1 MEENFRRACMVLG
14 LEELKRLLRPS
25 IESTPT
31 RRSLCIGG
39 ESGVEYIHRLLNAH
53 PDLFKEQLR
62 LHRGLC

>member
-1 MEENFRRACMVLG
+1 MEENFRRACMILV

-31 RRSLCIGG
+31 RRPLRIGG
-39 ESGVEYIHRLLNAH
+39 ESGAEYIYRLLNAH

-62 LHRGLC
+62 LYRGLC